1 MRAIHTSLWNL
12 AAQKD
17 TEMKL
22 AKVLLLFVVLHF
34 RAIANPKYTII
45 PNSFDSLIA
54 VGLLH
59 SICKSQFCTH
69 TK

>member
-1 MRAIHTSLWNL
+1 
-12 AAQKD
+12 
-17 TEMKL
+17 MKL
-22 AKVLLLFVVLHF
+22 AKVRMLFVVLHF
-34 RAIANPKYTII
+34 TAIANPNYTII